1 MQVGLVLQM
10 RVPVNHQVE
19 QVQRQVGQV
28 QRQVGQVLLQ
38 EGQAQQQVGPPQQQV
53 EQALHQPLLPKP
65 QQGVQAARL
74 LEMQLAQEEAH
85 LTMQRVLEHLEVL
98 ERPEVPVAP
107 AELLAMQV
115 KTQVVQPEV
124 EHLAMQART
133 LVAVEAAQEKEMETS
148 PSAPLHL

>member
-28 QRQVGQVLLQ
+28 LLQ
-38 EGQAQQQVGPPQQQV
+38 EGQAQQQVGPPQQQVGPPQQQV

-65 QQGVQAARL
+65 QQLVQAARL
-74 LEMQLAQEEAH
+74 LEVQLAQEEAH
-85 LTMQRVLEHLEVL
+85 LAMQRVLEHLEVL

-133 LVAVEAAQEKEMETS
+133 LVAVEAAQEREMETS